1 MIDIKFMGG
10 LGNQMFQYALYIRLK
25 KEYPAYH
32 FHLDF
37 DSYKYVDYHGGFKLD
52 KIFNIPQTILLKD
65 KYSIWWR
72 LFYKIKVNLK
82 KYWFFYIDKKRL
94 IKDNCNLFDFHLSP
108 DAYSFIVG
116 TWADERCFIK
126 AQKEVLNLFKF
137 LPTTLSEKIKEVSC
151 NIANSSK
158 KIVAVHIR
166 RGDYINSN
174 FISLAN
180 TNYYSNSLE
189 YIEKIENIHNLKLYI
204 FSDDP
209 QWCKDNLSFLNRFDY
224 EFIQGN
230 KDYEDM
236 YLMSKCMYIV
246 IANSTFSW
254 WSAYLSNAKNV
265 IAPQLQFIGQTTPT
279 SYPKD
284 WIVMS
289 LG

>member
-1 MIDIKFMGG
+1 MGG

-108 DAYSFIVG
+108 DSYSFIVG
-116 TWADERCFIK
+116 TWSDERYFIK
-126 AQKEVLNLFKF
+126 AQEEVLDSFKF
-137 LPTTLSEKIKEVSC
+137 LPDALSEKIQKESC
-151 NIANSSK
+151 AIANSSK
-158 KIVAVHIR
+158 KTVAVHVR

-174 FISLAN
+174 FIPLVE
-180 TNYYSNSLE
+180 TNYYLNSLE
-189 YIEKIENIHNLKLYI
+189 HIEKMERVDNLKLYI

-209 QWCKDNLSFLNRFDY
+209 QWCKENLTFLDKFEY
-224 EFIQGN
+224 EFIRGN

-236 YLMSKCMYIV
+236 YLISKCMYI
-246 IANSTFSW
+246 ITANSTFSW
-254 WSAYLSNAKNV
+254 WSAYLSNAKHIFV
-265 IAPQLQFIGQTTPT
+265 PKFIRIGQIIPT

-284 WIVMS
+284 WIVM
-289 LG
+289 

>member
-82 KYWFFYIDKKRL
+82 KYWFLYIDKKRL

-108 DAYSFIVG
+108 DSYSFIVG
-116 TWADERCFIK
+116 TWSDERYFIK
-126 AQKEVLNLFKF
+126 AQDEVLDSFKF
-137 LPTTLSEKIKEVSC
+137 LPDALSEKIQKESC
-151 NIANSSK
+151 TIVNSLK
-158 KIVAVHIR
+158 KTVAVHVR

-174 FISLAN
+174 FIPLVE
-180 TNYYSNSLE
+180 TNYYLNSLE
-189 YIEKIENIHNLKLYI
+189 HIEKMERVDNLKLYI

-209 QWCKDNLSFLNRFDY
+209 QWCKENLTFLDKFEY
-224 EFIQGN
+224 EFIRGN

-236 YLMSKCMYIV
+236 YLISKCMYI
-246 IANSTFSW
+246 ITANSTFSW
-254 WSAYLSNAKNV
+254 WSAYLSNAKHIFV
-265 IAPQLQFIGQTTPT
+265 PKFIRIGQIIPT

-284 WIVMS
+284 WIVM
-289 LG
+289 

>member
-82 KYWFFYIDKKRL
+82 KYWFLYIDKKRL
-94 IKDNCNLFDFHLSP
+94 IKDSCNLFDFHLSP
-108 DAYSFIVG
+108 DSYSFIVG
-116 TWADERCFIK
+116 TWSDERYFIK
-126 AQKEVLNLFKF
+126 AQDEVLDSFKF
-137 LPTTLSEKIKEVSC
+137 LPDALSEKIQKESC
-151 NIANSSK
+151 TIVNSLK
-158 KIVAVHIR
+158 KTVAVHVR

-174 FISLAN
+174 FIPLVE
-180 TNYYSNSLE
+180 TNYYLNSLE
-189 YIEKIENIHNLKLYI
+189 HIEKMERVDNLKLYI

-209 QWCKDNLSFLNRFDY
+209 QWCKENLTFLDKFEY
-224 EFIQGN
+224 EFIRGN

-236 YLMSKCMYIV
+236 YLISKCMYI
-246 IANSTFSW
+246 ITANSTFSW
-254 WSAYLSNAKNV
+254 WSAYLSNAKHIFV
-265 IAPQLQFIGQTTPT
+265 PKFIRIGQIIPT

-284 WIVMS
+284 WIVM
-289 LG
+289 

>member
-1 MIDIKFMGG
+1 MIDIKFAGG

-25 KEYPAYH
+25 KEYPSYH

-37 DSYKYVDYHGGFKLD
+37 DSYKYVDYHGGFKLN
-52 KIFNIPQTILLKD
+52 KIFNIPQTILLRD

-82 KYWFFYIDKKRL
+82 KYWFFFIDKKRL
-94 IKDNCNLFDFHLSP
+94 IKDKCNLFDFHLSP
-108 DAYSFIVG
+108 NSYYFIVG
-116 TWADERCFIK
+116 TWGDERFFIK
-126 AQKEVLNLFKF
+126 AKKEVLDSFKF
-137 LPTTLSEKIKEVSC
+137 LPDALSEKIQKESSI
-151 NIANSSK
+151 IANSFPK
-158 KIVAVHIR
+158 TVAVHIR
-166 RGDYINSN
+166 RGDYINTN
-174 FISLAN
+174 FIPLAE
-180 TNYYSNSLE
+180 TNYYLNSLE
-189 YIEKIENIHNLKLYI
+189 YIEKMECVDNLKLYI

-209 QWCKDNLSFLNRFDY
+209 QWCRKNLSFLDKFEC

-236 YLMSKCMYIV
+236 YLISRCMYII

-265 IAPQLQFIGQTTPT
+265 IAPQLQFIGQTIPT

-284 WIVMS
+284 WIVMK
-289 LG
+289 LE

>member
-108 DAYSFIVG
+108 DSYSFIVG
-116 TWADERCFIK
+116 TWSDERYFIK
-126 AQKEVLNLFKF
+126 AQEEVLDSFKF
-137 LPTTLSEKIKEVSC
+137 LPDALSEKIQKESC
-151 NIANSSK
+151 AIANSSK
-158 KIVAVHIR
+158 KTVAVHVR

-174 FISLAN
+174 FIPLVE
-180 TNYYSNSLE
+180 TNYYLNSLE
-189 YIEKIENIHNLKLYI
+189 HIEKMERVDNLKLYI

-209 QWCKDNLSFLNRFDY
+209 QWCKENLTFLDKFEY
-224 EFIQGN
+224 EFIRGN

-236 YLMSKCMYIV
+236 YLISKCMYI
-246 IANSTFSW
+246 ITANSTFSW
-254 WSAYLSNAKNV
+254 WSAYLSNAKHIFV
-265 IAPQLQFIGQTTPT
+265 PKFIRIGQIIPT

-284 WIVMS
+284 WIVM
-289 LG
+289 

>member
-1 MIDIKFMGG
+1 MGG

-82 KYWFFYIDKKRL
+82 KYWFLYIDKKRL

-108 DAYSFIVG
+108 DSYSFIVG
-116 TWADERCFIK
+116 TWSDERYFIK
-126 AQKEVLNLFKF
+126 AQDEVLDSFKF
-137 LPTTLSEKIKEVSC
+137 LPDALSEKIQKESC
-151 NIANSSK
+151 TIVNSLK
-158 KIVAVHIR
+158 KTVAVHVR

-174 FISLAN
+174 FIPLVE
-180 TNYYSNSLE
+180 TNYYLNSLE
-189 YIEKIENIHNLKLYI
+189 HIEKMERVDNLKLYI

-209 QWCKDNLSFLNRFDY
+209 QWCKENLTFLDKFEY
-224 EFIQGN
+224 EFIRGN

-236 YLMSKCMYIV
+236 YLISKCMYI
-246 IANSTFSW
+246 ITANSTFSW
-254 WSAYLSNAKNV
+254 WSAYLSNAKHIFV
-265 IAPQLQFIGQTTPT
+265 PKFIRIGQIIPT

-284 WIVMS
+284 WIVM
-289 LG
+289 

>member
-1 MIDIKFMGG
+1 MGG

-82 KYWFFYIDKKRL
+82 KYWFLYIDKKRL
-94 IKDNCNLFDFHLSP
+94 IKDSCNLFDFHLSP
-108 DAYSFIVG
+108 DSYSFIVG
-116 TWADERCFIK
+116 TWSDERYFIK
-126 AQKEVLNLFKF
+126 AQDEVLDSFKF
-137 LPTTLSEKIKEVSC
+137 LPDALSEKIQKESC
-151 NIANSSK
+151 TIVNSLK
-158 KIVAVHIR
+158 KTVAVHVR

-174 FISLAN
+174 FIPLVE
-180 TNYYSNSLE
+180 TNYYLNSLE
-189 YIEKIENIHNLKLYI
+189 HIEKMERVDNLKLYI

-209 QWCKDNLSFLNRFDY
+209 QWCKENLTFLDKFEY
-224 EFIQGN
+224 EFIRGN

-236 YLMSKCMYIV
+236 YLISKCMYI
-246 IANSTFSW
+246 ITANSTFSW
-254 WSAYLSNAKNV
+254 WSAYLSNAKHIFV
-265 IAPQLQFIGQTTPT
+265 PKFIRIGQIIPT

-284 WIVMS
+284 WIVM
-289 LG
+289 